1 MHLQKKGQSGPVL
14 RPKAPCYGKK
24 RVRFHAPAVCTA
36 DGRIFPEPTSSQ
48 RKPKNLCSN
57 IWKPL
62 QSAFIIEA
70 DKTPKSRIAMEAE
83 KPIVDANVLAALETY
98 APAAAAYLIEET
110 YYLSQ
115 WDGVAEDVDAL
126 WGDGFQPIALLIHG
140 FVFADWNEEISELQE
155 VVARLERK
163 GGFYDP
169 SDDEQMKAVMRS
181 MRDLHNMRHAGR
193 ESLCIISELVKRAVI
208 DGDLVAR
215 YWKPPYFPV
224 ENRARFGF
232 DAWLNEDLV
241 KGRNGDSPLWAILPD
256 ARLVV
261 SLEQVNKWLTKI
273 GVEIPS
279 CYQLSADGKVNAKSK
294 LRALTYARERQIN
307 TLLQIIEKLGYS
319 PDNIP
324 KSDKKIKGEVKS
336 EALTKEFRRIEF
348 DEHSFRCTWDDM
360 RKREIIKG

>member
-1 MHLQKKGQSGPVL
+1 M
-14 RPKAPCYGKK
+14 
-24 RVRFHAPAVCTA
+24 
-36 DGRIFPEPTSSQ
+36 
-48 RKPKNLCSN
+48 
-57 IWKPL
+57 
-62 QSAFIIEA
+62 
-70 DKTPKSRIAMEAE
+70 IAMEAE

-110 YYLSQ
+110 YCLSQ
-115 WDGVAEDVDAL
+115 WDGVAGDVDAL
-126 WGDGFQPIALLIHG
+126 WDDGFQPIALLIHG

-155 VVARLERK
+155 VVARLEKK

-181 MRDLHNMRHAGR
+181 MSDLHNMRHAGR
-193 ESLCIISELVKRAVI
+193 ESLCIISELVKRAVS

-232 DAWLNEDLV
+232 ETWLNEDLV
-241 KGRNGDSPLWAILPD
+241 KGRNGGSPLWAILPD

-273 GVEIPS
+273 GVEVPS
-279 CYQLSADGKVNAKSK
+279 CYQLTPDGKIALKSK
-294 LRALTYARERQIN
+294 EKLTPNRQRRADFLI
-307 TLLQIIEKLGYS
+307 QIIRKLGYS
-319 PDNIP
+319 PDSIP
-324 KSDKKIKGEVKS
+324 KSDRKIKGLVRK
-336 EALTKEFRRIEF
+336 EATKLGQDEYFNERTF
-348 DEHSFRCTWDDM
+348 DGLWDDM

>member
-1 MHLQKKGQSGPVL
+1 
-14 RPKAPCYGKK
+14 
-24 RVRFHAPAVCTA
+24 
-36 DGRIFPEPTSSQ
+36 
-48 RKPKNLCSN
+48 
-57 IWKPL
+57 
-62 QSAFIIEA
+62 
-70 DKTPKSRIAMEAE
+70 MEAE

-115 WDGVAEDVDAL
+115 WDGVAGDVDAL
-126 WGDGFQPIALLIHG
+126 WDDGFQPIALLIHG

-155 VVARLERK
+155 VVARLEKK

-181 MRDLHNMRHAGR
+181 MSDLHNMRHAGR
-193 ESLCIISELVKRAVI
+193 ESLCIISELVKRAVS

-232 DAWLNEDLV
+232 ETWINEDLV

-279 CYQLSADGKVNAKSK
+279 CYQLTPDGKANTKSK
-294 LRALTYARERQIN
+294 FRKVTPSRELQIKA
-307 TLLQIIEKLGYS
+307 LLQIIDSLGYH
-319 PDNIP
+319 PDKIP
-324 KSDKKIKGEVKS
+324 KSDKKIKGMVRT
-336 EALTKEFRRIEF
+336 EALKKDSSRQNFTTGIFRVV
-348 DEHSFRCTWDDM
+348 WDDM
-360 RKREIIKG
+360 RKREIITG

>member
-1 MHLQKKGQSGPVL
+1 
-14 RPKAPCYGKK
+14 
-24 RVRFHAPAVCTA
+24 
-36 DGRIFPEPTSSQ
+36 
-48 RKPKNLCSN
+48 
-57 IWKPL
+57 
-62 QSAFIIEA
+62 
-70 DKTPKSRIAMEAE
+70 MEVE

-98 APAAAAYLIEET
+98 APVAATYLIEET

-115 WDGVAEDVDAL
+115 WGAMAGDVDAL

-155 VVARLERK
+155 VVAQLEK
-163 GGFYDP
+163 QGGFYDP
-169 SDDEQMKAVMRS
+169 TDDEQMKAVMRS
-181 MRDLHNMRHAGR
+181 MSNLHNMRHAGR
-193 ESLCIISELVKRAVI
+193 ESLCIISELVKRAVL

-232 DAWLNEDLV
+232 ETWLSEDLE

-279 CYQLSADGKVNAKSK
+279 CYQLTPDGKANTKSK
-294 LRALTYARERQIN
+294 FRKVTPSRELQIKA
-307 TLLQIIEKLGYS
+307 LLQIIDSLGCH
-319 PDNIP
+319 PDKIQ
-324 KSDKKIKGEVKS
+324 KSDKKIKGMVRT
-336 EALTKEFRRIEF
+336 EALKKDSSRQNFTPGIFRVV
-348 DEHSFRCTWDDM
+348 WDDM
-360 RKREIIKG
+360 RKRGIITG